1 MTNSLQT
8 LNSNN
13 NLEFQQNLYFTLGGN
28 KYAIPLKNVVEVMK
42 LPALDY
48 PQKLPNNIIGILKFN
63 NININILDIRF
74 YLKIPVTK
82 YSINNKLVV
91 VKTDES
97 IFGIIADDI
106 ENIIDF
112 ENAKIERL
120 PFVSENKIIDSLYHI
135 EENTVSILNM
145 FALEQVLRQGFETT
159 SEVDIK
165 KMFPTDE
172 KSVEIFN
179 SRAKYLIKKL
189 DNSTMQTAFV
199 NDKFVT
205 FALNET
211 SYCINLKYVKEVTNK
226 TNLIQ
231 LPCSPDYIEG
241 LMTVRGDFITV
252 VNFKKFLN
260 LSNCEYSQKPKV
272 IIIDSE
278 QYKIGFLVDEIF
290 EIADI
295 PEELIENKKTST
307 DDSFISSEII
317 RGNDIQLLINMD
329 KVMSDEK
336 MFINED

>member
-1 MTNSLQT
+1 MMNSLQT
-8 LNSNN
+8 LNNN
-13 NLEFQQNLYFTLGGN
+13 FEVQQNLYFTLSDN

-48 PQKLPNNIIGILKFN
+48 PQKLPNNIIGVLKFN
-63 NININILDIRF
+63 NININILDVRF
-74 YLKIPVTK
+74 YLDVPVTK
-82 YSINNKLVV
+82 YSVENKLIV

-97 IFGIIADDI
+97 IFGIVADNI

-112 ENAKIERL
+112 ENSKIERL
-120 PFVSENKIIDSLYHI
+120 PFVSDNKIIDSLYHI
-135 EENTVSILNM
+135 EEQTVSILNM
-145 FALEQVLRQGFETT
+145 YALEQVLRQGYETKD
-159 SEVDIK
+159 VDIK
-165 KMFPTDE
+165 NLFPTDE

-179 SRAKYLIKKL
+179 SRAKYLVTKL
-189 DNSTMQTAFV
+189 NNSVAQTAFV

-226 TNLIQ
+226 TNIIQ

-252 VNFKKFLN
+252 INFKKFLN
-260 LSNCEYSQKPKV
+260 LTKTDYSQKPKV
-272 IIIDSE
+272 IIVDSE

-295 PEELIENKKTST
+295 PEELIDNKKTSIE
-307 DDSFISSEII
+307 DSFISSEII
-317 RGNDIQLLINMD
+317 RGNDIQLLINME

-336 MFINED
+336 MFIDEE

>member
-1 MTNSLQT
+1 MMNSLQT
-8 LNSNN
+8 LNNN
-13 NLEFQQNLYFTLGGN
+13 NFEVQQNLYFTLSDN

-48 PQKLPNNIIGILKFN
+48 PQKLPNNIIGVLKFN
-63 NININILDIRF
+63 NININILDVRF
-74 YLKIPVTK
+74 YLDVPVTK
-82 YSINNKLVV
+82 YSVENKLIV

-97 IFGIIADDI
+97 IFGIVVDNI

-112 ENAKIERL
+112 ENSKIERL
-120 PFVSENKIIDSLYHI
+120 PFVSDNKIIDSLYHI
-135 EENTVSILNM
+135 EEQTVSILNM
-145 FALEQVLRQGFETT
+145 YALEQVLRQGYETKD
-159 SEVDIK
+159 VDIK
-165 KMFPTDE
+165 NLFPTDE

-179 SRAKYLIKKL
+179 SRAKYLVTKL
-189 DNSTMQTAFV
+189 NNSVAQTAFV

-226 TNLIQ
+226 TNIIQ

-252 VNFKKFLN
+252 INFKKFLN
-260 LSNCEYSQKPKV
+260 LTKTDYSQKPKV
-272 IIIDSE
+272 IIVDSE

-295 PEELIENKKTST
+295 PEELIDNKKTSIE
-307 DDSFISSEII
+307 DSFISSEII
-317 RGNDIQLLINMD
+317 RGNDIQLLINME

-336 MFINED
+336 IFIDEE

>member
-1 MTNSLQT
+1 MMNSLQT
-8 LNSNN
+8 LNNN
-13 NLEFQQNLYFTLGGN
+13 NFEVQQNLYFTLSDN

-48 PQKLPNNIIGILKFN
+48 PQKLPNNIIGVLKFN
-63 NININILDIRF
+63 NININILDVRF
-74 YLKIPVTK
+74 YLDVPVTK
-82 YSINNKLVV
+82 YSVENKLIV

-97 IFGIIADDI
+97 IFGIVADNI

-112 ENAKIERL
+112 ENSKIERL
-120 PFVSENKIIDSLYHI
+120 PFVSDNKIIDSLYHI
-135 EENTVSILNM
+135 EEQTVSILNM
-145 FALEQVLRQGFETT
+145 YALEQVLRQGYETKD
-159 SEVDIK
+159 VDIK
-165 KMFPTDE
+165 SLFPTDE

-179 SRAKYLIKKL
+179 SRAKYLVTKL
-189 DNSTMQTAFV
+189 NNSVAQTAFV

-226 TNLIQ
+226 TNIIQ

-252 VNFKKFLN
+252 INFKKFLN
-260 LSNCEYSQKPKV
+260 LTKTDYSQKPKV
-272 IIIDSE
+272 IIVDSE

-295 PEELIENKKTST
+295 PEELIDNKKTSIE
-307 DDSFISSEII
+307 DSFISSEII
-317 RGNDIQLLINMD
+317 RGSDIQLLINME

-336 MFINED
+336 MFIDEA

>member
-1 MTNSLQT
+1 MMNSLQT
-8 LNSNN
+8 LNNN
-13 NLEFQQNLYFTLGGN
+13 FEVQQNLYFTLSDN

-48 PQKLPNNIIGILKFN
+48 PQKLPNNIIGVLKFN
-63 NININILDIRF
+63 NININILDVRF
-74 YLKIPVTK
+74 YLDIPVTK
-82 YSINNKLVV
+82 YSVENKLIV

-97 IFGIIADDI
+97 IFGIVVDNI

-112 ENAKIERL
+112 ENYKIERL
-120 PFVSENKIIDSLYHI
+120 PFVSDNKIIDSLYHI
-135 EENTVSILNM
+135 EEQTVSILNM
-145 FALEQVLRQGFETT
+145 YALEQVLRQGNETKN
-159 SEVDIK
+159 VDIK
-165 KMFPTDE
+165 SLFPTDE

-179 SRAKYLIKKL
+179 SRAKYLITKL
-189 DNSTMQTAFV
+189 NNSVAQTAFV

-226 TNLIQ
+226 TNIIQ

-252 VNFKKFLN
+252 INFKKFLN
-260 LSNCEYSQKPKV
+260 LTKTDYSQKPKV
-272 IIIDSE
+272 IIVDSE

-295 PEELIENKKTST
+295 PEELIDNKKTSIE
-307 DDSFISSEII
+307 DSFISSEII

-336 MFINED
+336 MFIDEE

>member
-1 MTNSLQT
+1 MMNSLQT
-8 LNSNN
+8 LNNN
-13 NLEFQQNLYFTLGGN
+13 NFEVQQNLYFTLSDN

-48 PQKLPNNIIGILKFN
+48 PQKLPNNIIGVLKFN
-63 NININILDIRF
+63 NIIINILDVRF
-74 YLKIPVTK
+74 YLDVPVTK
-82 YSINNKLVV
+82 YSVENKLIV

-97 IFGIIADDI
+97 IFGIVADNI

-112 ENAKIERL
+112 ENSKIERL
-120 PFVSENKIIDSLYHI
+120 PFVSDNKIIDSLYHI
-135 EENTVSILNM
+135 EEQTVSILNM
-145 FALEQVLRQGFETT
+145 YALEQVLRQGYETKD
-159 SEVDIK
+159 VDIK
-165 KMFPTDE
+165 SLFPTDE

-179 SRAKYLIKKL
+179 SRAKYLVTKL
-189 DNSTMQTAFV
+189 NNSVAQTAFV

-226 TNLIQ
+226 TNIIQ

-252 VNFKKFLN
+252 INFKKFLN
-260 LSNCEYSQKPKV
+260 LTKTDYSQKPKV
-272 IIIDSE
+272 IIVDSE

-295 PEELIENKKTST
+295 PEELIDNKKTSIE
-307 DDSFISSEII
+307 DSFISSEII
-317 RGNDIQLLINMD
+317 RGNDIQLLINME

-336 MFINED
+336 MFIDEE

>member
-1 MTNSLQT
+1 MNSLQT
-8 LNSNN
+8 LNNN
-13 NLEFQQNLYFTLGGN
+13 FEVQQNLYFTLSDN

-48 PQKLPNNIIGILKFN
+48 PQKLPNNIIGVLKFN
-63 NININILDIRF
+63 NININILDVRF
-74 YLKIPVTK
+74 YLDVPVTK
-82 YSINNKLVV
+82 YSVENKLIV

-97 IFGIIADDI
+97 IFGIVADNI

-112 ENAKIERL
+112 ENSKIERL
-120 PFVSENKIIDSLYHI
+120 PFVSDNKIIDSLYHI
-135 EENTVSILNM
+135 EEQTVSILNM
-145 FALEQVLRQGFETT
+145 YALEQVLRQGYETKD
-159 SEVDIK
+159 VDIK
-165 KMFPTDE
+165 NLFPTDE

-179 SRAKYLIKKL
+179 SRAKYLVTKL
-189 DNSTMQTAFV
+189 NNSVAQTAFV

-226 TNLIQ
+226 TNIIQ

-252 VNFKKFLN
+252 INFKKFLN
-260 LSNCEYSQKPKV
+260 LTKTDYSQKPKV
-272 IIIDSE
+272 IIVDSE

-295 PEELIENKKTST
+295 PEELIDNKKTSIE
-307 DDSFISSEII
+307 DSFISSEII
-317 RGNDIQLLINMD
+317 RGNDIQLLINME

-336 MFINED
+336 MFIDEE

>member
-1 MTNSLQT
+1 MMNSLQT
-8 LNSNN
+8 LNNN
-13 NLEFQQNLYFTLGGN
+13 NFEVQQNLYFTLSDN

-48 PQKLPNNIIGILKFN
+48 PQKLPNNIIGVLKFN
-63 NININILDIRF
+63 NININILDVRF
-74 YLKIPVTK
+74 YLDVPVTK
-82 YSINNKLVV
+82 YSVENKLIV

-97 IFGIIADDI
+97 IFGIVVDNI

-112 ENAKIERL
+112 ENSKIERL
-120 PFVSENKIIDSLYHI
+120 PFVSDNKIIDSLYHI
-135 EENTVSILNM
+135 EEQTVSILNM
-145 FALEQVLRQGFETT
+145 YALEQVLRQGYETKD
-159 SEVDIK
+159 VDIK
-165 KMFPTDE
+165 NLFPTDE

-179 SRAKYLIKKL
+179 SRAKYLVTKL
-189 DNSTMQTAFV
+189 NNSVAQTAFV

-226 TNLIQ
+226 TNIIQ

-252 VNFKKFLN
+252 INFKKFLN
-260 LSNCEYSQKPKV
+260 LTKTDYSQKPKV
-272 IIIDSE
+272 IIVDSE

-295 PEELIENKKTST
+295 PEELIDNKKTSIE
-307 DDSFISSEII
+307 DSFISSEII
-317 RGNDIQLLINMD
+317 RGNDIQLLINME

-336 MFINED
+336 MFIDEE

>member
-1 MTNSLQT
+1 MKNSLQT
-8 LNSNN
+8 LNNN
-13 NLEFQQNLYFTLGGN
+13 TFEVQQNLYFTLSDN

-42 LPALDY
+42 LPALGY
-48 PQKLPNNIIGILKFN
+48 PQKLPNNIIGVLKFN

-74 YLKIPVTK
+74 YLDVNVTK
-82 YSINNKLVV
+82 YSVDNKLIV

-97 IFGIIADDI
+97 IFGIIADNI

-112 ENAKIERL
+112 ENSKIERL
-120 PFVSENKIIDSLYHI
+120 PFVSENRIIDSLYHI
-135 EENTVSILNM
+135 EEQTVSILNM
-145 FALEQVLRQGFETT
+145 YALEQLLRQGVETK
-159 SEVDIK
+159 SDVDIK
-165 KMFPTDE
+165 SLFPTDE
-172 KSVEIFN
+172 KSLEVFN
-179 SRAKYLIKKL
+179 MRAKYLITKL
-189 DNSTMQTAFV
+189 DNSVAQTAFV

-226 TNLIQ
+226 MNIIQ

-252 VNFKKFLN
+252 INFKKILN
-260 LSNCEYSQKPKV
+260 LSHTNYSQKPKV

-295 PEELIENKKTST
+295 PEELIYNKKTSI
-307 DDSFISSEII
+307 DDTFISSEII
-317 RGNDIQLLINMD
+317 RGNDIQLLINME
-329 KVMSDEK
+329 KVLSDEK
-336 MFINED
+336 MFIDED

>member
-1 MTNSLQT
+1 MMNSLQT
-8 LNSNN
+8 LNNN
-13 NLEFQQNLYFTLGGN
+13 FEVQQNLYFTLSDN

-48 PQKLPNNIIGILKFN
+48 PQKLPNNIIGVLKFN
-63 NININILDIRF
+63 NININILDVRF
-74 YLKIPVTK
+74 YLDVPVTK
-82 YSINNKLVV
+82 YSVENKLIV

-97 IFGIIADDI
+97 IFGIVADNI

-112 ENAKIERL
+112 ENSKIERL
-120 PFVSENKIIDSLYHI
+120 PFVSDNKIIDSLYHI
-135 EENTVSILNM
+135 EEQTVSILNM
-145 FALEQVLRQGFETT
+145 YALEQVLRQGYETKD
-159 SEVDIK
+159 VDIK
-165 KMFPTDE
+165 SLFPTDE

-179 SRAKYLIKKL
+179 SRAKYLVTKL
-189 DNSTMQTAFV
+189 NNSVAQTAFV

-226 TNLIQ
+226 TNIIQ

-252 VNFKKFLN
+252 INFKKFLN
-260 LSNCEYSQKPKV
+260 LTKTDYTQKPKV
-272 IIIDSE
+272 IIVDSE

-295 PEELIENKKTST
+295 PEELIDNKKTSIE
-307 DDSFISSEII
+307 DSFISSEII
-317 RGNDIQLLINMD
+317 RGNDIQLLINME

-336 MFINED
+336 MFIDEE

>member
-8 LNSNN
+8 LNNDN
-13 NLEFQQNLYFTLGGN
+13 FEVQQNLYFTLSDN

-48 PQKLPNNIIGILKFN
+48 PQKLPNNIIGVLKFN

-74 YLKIPVTK
+74 YLDVPVTK
-82 YSINNKLVV
+82 YSVENKLII

-97 IFGIIADDI
+97 IFGIIADNI

-112 ENAKIERL
+112 ENSKIERL
-120 PFVSENKIIDSLYHI
+120 PFISDNKIIDSLYHI
-135 EENTVSILNM
+135 EEQTISILNM
-145 FALEQVLRQGFETT
+145 YALEQLLRQGSETKDDK
-159 SEVDIK
+159 DIK
-165 KMFPTDE
+165 SLFPTDE
-172 KSVEIFN
+172 YSLEVFN
-179 SRAKYLIKKL
+179 TRAKYLITKL
-189 DNSTMQTAFV
+189 NNSVAQTAFV

-226 TNLIQ
+226 TNVIQ
-231 LPCSPDYIEG
+231 LPCSPNYIEG

-252 VNFKKFLN
+252 INFKKFLN
-260 LSNCEYSQKPKV
+260 LSNTEYSQKPKV

-278 QYKIGFLVDEIF
+278 QYKTGFLVDEIF

-295 PEELIENKKTST
+295 PEELIENKKTSIEE
-307 DDSFISSEII
+307 SYISSEII
-317 RGNDIQLLINMD
+317 RGNDIQLLINME
-329 KVMSDEK
+329 KIMSDNK
-336 MFINED
+336 MFIDEE

>member
-1 MTNSLQT
+1 MMNSLQT
-8 LNSNN
+8 LNNN
-13 NLEFQQNLYFTLGGN
+13 FEVQQNLYFTLSDN

-48 PQKLPNNIIGILKFN
+48 PQKLPNNIIGVLKFN
-63 NININILDIRF
+63 NININILDVRF
-74 YLKIPVTK
+74 YLDVPVTK
-82 YSINNKLVV
+82 YSVENKLIV

-97 IFGIIADDI
+97 IFGIVVDNI

-112 ENAKIERL
+112 ENSKIERL
-120 PFVSENKIIDSLYHI
+120 PFVSDNKIIDSLYHI
-135 EENTVSILNM
+135 EEQTVSILNM
-145 FALEQVLRQGFETT
+145 YALEQVLRQGYETKD
-159 SEVDIK
+159 VDIK
-165 KMFPTDE
+165 NLFPTDE

-179 SRAKYLIKKL
+179 SRAKYLVTKL
-189 DNSTMQTAFV
+189 NNSVAQTAFV

-226 TNLIQ
+226 TNIIQ

-252 VNFKKFLN
+252 INFKKFLN
-260 LSNCEYSQKPKV
+260 LTKTDYSQKPKV
-272 IIIDSE
+272 IIVDSE

-295 PEELIENKKTST
+295 PEELIDNKKTSIE
-307 DDSFISSEII
+307 DSFISSEII
-317 RGNDIQLLINMD
+317 RGNDIQLLINME

-336 MFINED
+336 MFIDEE